1 MQNKIRSEDRDVK
14 QTWPYEPPIQEAS
27 FWTGLQVPELTSKG
41 RELEEISRQIPKK
54 AQALVAK
61 RQSSALWLVFVGG
74 TGTGK
79 STLFNALCRG
89 QVSQTGVE
97 RPKTLGAVIFYH
109 LQAEVEKSLPDFLRP
124 GHQVDWGASSQ
135 GCAGQPQGVTL
146 IRHTNA
152 ELKDLVLVDTPD
164 LDSLMAT
171 HRELAQDIL
180 LMADLVFFV
189 TSQEKYADDV
199 LYQALV
205 SLASWGK
212 DVHFVLNKVD
222 PPRGS
227 TVGEVLQE
235 VRAFLNAGRCLLSPG
250 HCTALPFVPGGDMQA
265 DPGVQAFARDVT
277 LSCAYGRGRKRR
289 QEEESRV
296 LADLKADVDQVLEI
310 VHAEDQAV
318 KAWER
323 RVQKVADGCIRR
335 MLQREETG
343 FQVQERRA
351 VQEELR
357 KVFGRY
363 DVLAGPRRV
372 VGGFLRMPFRILG
385 GGRFSRRARQADLER
400 AKAKADSRPVREAV
414 DTFNLRVLEELLP
427 ADEDSRAGHALRRD
441 GLAMEAE
448 EVQSRFQ
455 AVQDEMAEWLNVRF
469 EWLAKEA
476 PRGKVWGIYSTSA
489 LWGGLIVSFETIIGG
504 GLSLVEVLI
513 DSAVAPYVTK
523 GAVELFAY
531 QELRG
536 ITREL
541 SSKLEEGI
549 AGIVREQRDRY
560 IQTMHGLGPQA
571 EAVQAV
577 REWADWAEQASVT
590 GLPQDRQ

>member
-1 MQNKIRSEDRDVK
+1 MK
-14 QTWPYEPPIQEAS
+14 QTWAYQPPIQDAS
-27 FWTGLQVPELTSKG
+27 FWAGLQVPELTSKG

-54 AQALVAK
+54 AQALASK
-61 RQSSALWLVFVGG
+61 RQSRVLWLVFVGG

-79 STLFNALCRG
+79 STLFNALCQG

-109 LQAEVEKSLPDFLRP
+109 LQAEVEEFLPAFLRP
-124 GHQVDWGASSQ
+124 GHQVDWGAYVQ

-146 IRHTNA
+146 VRHTNA

-180 LMADLVFFV
+180 LMADQVFFV

-199 LYQALV
+199 LYQTLV
-205 SLASWGK
+205 SLIYWGK
-212 DVHFVLNKVD
+212 DVRFVLNKVD

-227 TVGEVLQE
+227 TGGEVLQE
-235 VRAFLNAGRCLLSPG
+235 VRAFLSAGRCLLSPER
-250 HCTALPFVPGGDMQA
+250 CTALPFVPGGDMHA
-265 DPGVQAFARDVT
+265 DPDVQAFVQEVL
-277 LSCAYGRGRKRR
+277 LSCASGGGRKKR
-289 QEEESRV
+289 QEESRV

-318 KAWER
+318 QAWER
-323 RVQKVADGCIRR
+323 RVQKVANGCIRR

-343 FQVQERRA
+343 FQSQERRA

-372 VGGFLRMPFRILG
+372 IGGCLRMPLRILG
-385 GGRFSRRARQADLER
+385 GRRFSRRARQADLER

-414 DTFNLRVLEELLP
+414 DEFNLRVLEELLP
-427 ADEDSRAGHALRRD
+427 ADEDSRAGRALRRD

-448 EVQSRFQ
+448 DVQSRFQ

-469 EWLAKEA
+469 EQLSKEA
-476 PRGKVWGIYSTSA
+476 PRSKVWGIYSTSA
-489 LWGGLIVSFETIIGG
+489 LWGGLIVSFETVVGG

-531 QELRG
+531 QELRA
-536 ITREL
+536 ITKEL
-541 SSKLEEGI
+541 SLKLEQGI

-560 IQTMHGLGPQA
+560 IQAMHGLGPQA
-571 EAVQAV
+571 ETVQTI
-577 REWADWAEQASVT
+577 REWADWAMTE
-590 GLPQDRQ
+590 GKW